1 LGYRKTVRSAYAFFV
16 DNYRDGDEIFLFGF
30 SRGAYTTRSVA
41 GMLGHVGLLRKHHME
56 NFDEVWD
63 YYRQPDEER
72 NKEEAAF
79 LAHFPDRVHRDQ
91 LVIRCIGVWDTI
103 GALGIPGSHFCQTAY
118 QFHDTNLGPG
128 VEYAFQ
134 ALAIDEERGPYRPAI
149 WHSSDKPWV
158 TQVVQQVWFPGV
170 HSNIGGGYP
179 EHGLSDASFFWMAAK
194 VAPLID
200 LDLDYMCAQAER
212 RRPYA
217 TGLLVNSL
225 TPSWRLT
232 TGRFVRPIGQTD
244 PGSEYIHESTWMR
257 VDGTNGA
264 IAGSLPG
271 RIIQDLSE
279 SEQSPDDVPVAV

>member
-1 LGYRKTVRSAYAFFV
+1 VR
-16 DNYRDGDEIFLFGF
+16 N
-30 SRGAYTTRSVA
+30 
-41 GMLGHVGLLRKHHME
+41 
-56 NFDEVWD
+56 
-63 YYRQPDEER
+63 
-72 NKEEAAF
+72 
-79 LAHFPDRVHRDQ
+79 
-91 LVIRCIGVWDTI
+91 TI
-103 GALGIPGSHFCQTAY
+103 GALGIPRSHFFQTAC
-118 QFHDTNLGPG
+118 QFHDTNMGPG
-128 VEYAFQ
+128 VEYTFQ
-134 ALAIDEERGPYRPAI
+134 ALAIDEERGQYRPAT
-149 WHSSDKPWV
+149 WHSSDKPRV

-244 PGSEYIHESTWMR
+244 PGSEYMHESTWMR
-257 VDGTNGA
+257 VGRDQWGA
-264 IAGSLPG
+264 IARSLPG
-271 RIIQDLSE
+271 RIIQNLSE
-279 SEQSPDDVPVAV
+279 SEQIPDDVPVAV